1 MEVWGGTLAKSLAI
15 LTVLLL
21 FCAPV
26 FSQYVCPPGANSTIV
41 KVDYSHDPLKSPD
54 SADASI
60 YVYMIDRTLSPPKD
74 VGVKEGLVILAS
86 GAFVPGPNKAY
97 GLPDPD
103 NIGQNS
109 VCRMVTD
116 NTGHIKLTLPHPKFT
131 SQCVSHRF
139 IYCPATLDS
148 VKLAQC
154 AGLVDAGNN
163 RIKDLDWRT
172 IPPCPGTP
180 ASAAPFTEEKVVNGK
195 IVTTDQTA
203 LFDSSQNQLQVCG
216 DTAGSPGQMQLCWVG
231 ALAFGLL
238 FAASFMSGRNPLQ
251 MFDFGTARS
260 IGTRMGTTT
269 GGPPPMQQYAFA
281 PPVSGLISMADRS
294 ANIAFGDRSAKAGVR
309 GKTGLVSSK
318 INKLINKAA
327 DGLTEGVGIGGKKD
341 DKDVKISSA
350 VNSVVRGVVMGAI
363 TGGMVGL
370 VNLASG
376 KRGGW
381 KKAGKTAIS
390 AAVPY
395 IYKAAGTMAGRGLD
409 ELTKAA
415 SKGSDLRNV
424 ENKPPELSPQKFADA
439 ATKAIESKY
448 GFKKGSV
455 EVVAN
460 GAGGFNIL
468 HLVRGRTD
476 KAGKTIPGRT
486 DNLGQITFNPN
497 GTATGAVSR
506 KPGGSDGHILNFA
519 VSKSGEVGVK
529 LVTPVSN
536 EAKNTYKMMVGGRE
550 QEVSSAGVASDWL
563 KAVSGD
569 VCRAVSD
576 IAHGGNVWDA
586 LSEACLGTFSVS
598 SSAPTYT
605 IANAHQDIAVGKAN
619 LQLLG
624 GKITAPLMDN
634 LVGPPEL
641 IGTYNKEGPL
651 VFTINSDAEAY
662 KLGGLV
668 PGHSYLVA
676 DAGGTSQPPLD
687 ITDHLGLQKGQPEM
701 QPVDFSASKPFT
713 INGDQFVS
721 AKNDDGTFTLTNS
734 ATNESYTAKTDANGA
749 ISLTD
754 SKGKS
759 VDSILANGASF
770 DFHYSGAEPNTIL
783 VNTYGTF
790 KGSFEAKPWEAD
802 FFDASGQP
810 MTYAGT
816 DGKPMP
822 VKNLSDMAQATFL
835 PALEDTLDKFITEGF
850 SRGLKMGPFTT
861 VNTHAESSTG
871 NVLTDALFD
880 YTASAALSAEFMR
893 NPILS
898 DVQRTEQ
905 ENMEKAREAADKIR
919 ESDEAQKAYAD
930 SHLEEDKK
938 AMARKS
944 GIGEEYVTPGAVFGS
959 KFEDLEDSPGF
970 GSGATK
976 PDLMQLVENPLSDPV
991 PSDATEQLESL
1002 LNQSKGILEPK
1013 ERQTIESEIRK
1024 LTTQVAQEALEG
1036 GTLLPGGASKAFEII
1051 NANRYYDI
1059 LEQDAAKSNDKD
1071 GTKK

>member
-74 VGVKEGLVILAS
+74 VGVKQGLVILAS
-86 GAFVPGPNKAY
+86 GAFVPGPSKAY
-97 GLPDPD
+97 GLPDP
-103 NIGQNS
+103 NNVGQDS

-116 NTGHIKLTLPHPKFT
+116 DTGHIGLTLPHPAYT
-131 SQCVSHRF
+131 SQCVNHRF

-180 ASAAPFTEEKVVNGK
+180 ASSAPYTESTMVNGK
-195 IVTTDQTA
+195 TVTTDQTA

-216 DTAGSPGQMQLCWVG
+216 DTAGSAGQLQLCWVG

-281 PPVSGLISMADRS
+281 PPVSGLISMADRA
-294 ANIAFGDRSAKAGVR
+294 ANLVTHGNANS
-309 GKTGLVSSK
+309 GLVSSK
-318 INKLINKAA
+318 VNALAGKLA

-350 VNSVVRGVVMGAI
+350 VNSVARGVVMGAI

-370 VNLASG
+370 VNLVSG

-381 KKAGKTAIS
+381 KKAGKAASS

-395 IYKAAGTMAGRGLD
+395 VYKAAGTMAGRGLD

-439 ATKAIESKY
+439 ATKSIESKY

-460 GAGGFNIL
+460 RAGGFDIL

-486 DNLGQITFNPN
+486 DNLGQIKFNPD

-529 LVTPVSN
+529 LVTPVGA
-536 EAKNTYKMMVGGRE
+536 EATNTYSMMVGGRV
-550 QEVSSAGVASDWL
+550 QAVSSAN
-563 KAVSGD
+563 VSTGWY
-569 VCRAVSD
+569 RS
-576 IAHGGNVWDA
+576 IWGGIIRGENVWTAITD
-586 LSEACLGTFSVS
+586 TFSVS

-624 GKITAPLMDN
+624 GKITAPLTDN
-634 LVGPPEL
+634 LVGPPES

-651 VFTINSDAEAY
+651 ILTIDRNANPSALGGLIAEP
-662 KLGGLV
+662 GLV
-668 PGHSYLVA
+668 PGHSYQVD
-676 DAGGTSQPPLD
+676 DAGGTSQPLLD

-919 ESDEAQKAYAD
+919 ESDEAQKAYVD